1 MLYENPKIK
10 KIAVLTSGG
19 DAPGMNAAIR
29 AVVRATIYYGKESV
43 GVYRGYDGLISGDFE
58 PMTARSVSNIIQRGG
73 TILKTARSKEFM
85 TPEGRALAA
94 ANLRAHDIDALVVIG
109 GDGTFRGATRLYE
122 EHGINVVGI
131 PGTIDNDLAGTD
143 YTIGYDTA
151 CNTVITAI
159 DAIRDTAS
167 SHNRLFFIEVMGRD
181 SGFIALRAA
190 IAAGVEAVLIPENL
204 ITIPE
209 LITKL
214 ETGAKN
220 KKSSS
225 LVVVAEGGKSG
236 NAMEIA
242 KKVEEQFSHYD
253 TKVTVLGHVQRGGTP
268 SCTDREIAGKL
279 GVAAVEAILMGRTGV
294 MVGIINNNLA
304 ITSFEDVVVTKKV
317 VNLETF
323 RINEI
328 LAV

>member
-19 DAPGMNAAIR
+19 DAPGMNAAVR
-29 AVVRATIYYGKESV
+29 AVVRAAIHYGKEPIA
-43 GVYRGYDGLISGDFE
+43 VYRGYEGLINGEFE

-73 TILKTARSKEFM
+73 TIIKTARSKEFM
-85 TPEGRALAA
+85 TAEGRIKAA
-94 ANLRAHDIDALVVIG
+94 GNLRSQGIDALVVIG
-109 GDGTFRGATRLYE
+109 GDGTFRGATKLYE
-122 EHGINVVGI
+122 EHGFHVVGI

-143 YTIGYDTA
+143 FTIGYDTA
-151 CNTVITAI
+151 CNNVITAI

-190 IAAGVEAVLIPENL
+190 ISAGVEAVLIPEHL
-204 ITIPE
+204 ITIAE
-209 LITKL
+209 LINKL

-242 KKVEEQFSHYD
+242 AEVEKQFSHYD

-268 SCTDREIAGKL
+268 SCADREIAGKL
-279 GVAAVEAILMGRTGV
+279 GVAAVETILMGKTGV
-294 MVGIINNNLA
+294 MVGSINNNLA
-304 ITSFEDVVVTKKV
+304 ITPFAEVVKTKKTI
-317 VNLETF
+317 NLETF

>member
-1 MLYENPKIK
+1 MLYENPNIK

-29 AVVRATIYYGKESV
+29 AVVRSAIYYGKEAVSV
-43 GVYRGYDGLISGDFE
+43 MRGYEGLIEGDFQ
-58 PMTARSVSNIIQRGG
+58 PMAARSVSNIIQRGG
-73 TILKTARSKEFM
+73 TIIKTARSKVFM
-85 TPEGRALAA
+85 TLEGR
-94 ANLRAHDIDALVVIG
+94 LRAYENLKAQAIDALVVIG
-109 GDGTFRGATRLYE
+109 GDGTFRGASRLYE
-122 EHGINVVGI
+122 EHGFKVVGI

-190 IAAGVEAVLIPENL
+190 LSAGVEAVLIPEHL

-214 ETGAKN
+214 ERGSKN
-220 KKSSS
+220 MKSSS

-236 NAMEIA
+236 NATEIA
-242 KKVEEQFSHYD
+242 ARVEEQFAHYD
-253 TKVTVLGHVQRGGTP
+253 TKVTVLGHVQRGGSP
-268 SCTDREIAGKL
+268 SCLDREIAGRM
-279 GVAAVEAILMGRTGV
+279 GVAAVESILMGQSGV
-294 MVGIINNNLA
+294 MVGIINNA
-304 ITSFEDVVVTKKV
+304 IAVTPFADVVKV
-317 VNLETF
+317 RKPINLELF
-323 RINEI
+323 RVNEI

>member
-43 GVYRGYDGLISGDFE
+43 AVYRGYDGLIAGDFE

-73 TILKTARSKEFM
+73 TIIKTARSKEFM
-85 TPEGRALAA
+85 TPEGRAKAA
-94 ANLRAHDIDALVVIG
+94 ANLREQGVDALVVIG
-109 GDGTFRGATRLYE
+109 GDGTFRGATKLYE
-122 EHGINVVGI
+122 EHGFNVVGI

-190 IAAGVEAVLIPENL
+190 IAAGVEAVLIPEHL
-204 ITIPE
+204 ITIDE
-209 LITKL
+209 LINKL

-220 KKSSS
+220 KKTSS

-242 KKVEEQFSHYD
+242 AKVEAQFSHYD

-279 GVAAVEAILMGRTGV
+279 GVAAVEAILMGKTGV

-304 ITSFEDVVVTKKV
+304 ITAFEDVVKTKKSI
-317 VNLETF
+317 NLETF

>member
-43 GVYRGYDGLISGDFE
+43 AVYRGYDGLIAGDFE

-73 TILKTARSKEFM
+73 TIIKTARSKEFL
-85 TPEGRALAA
+85 TVEGRAKAA
-94 ANLRAHDIDALVVIG
+94 ANLREQGIDALVVIG
-109 GDGTFRGATRLYE
+109 GDGTFRGATKLYE
-122 EHGINVVGI
+122 EHGFNVVGI

-181 SGFIALRAA
+181 SGFIALRSA
-190 IAAGVEAVLIPENL
+190 IAAGVEAVLIPEHL
-204 ITIPE
+204 ITISE
-209 LITKL
+209 LISKL
-214 ETGAKN
+214 ETGARN
-220 KKSSS
+220 KKTSS

-242 KKVEEQFSHYD
+242 AKVEAQFSHYD

-279 GVAAVEAILMGRTGV
+279 GVAAVEAILMGKTGV

-304 ITSFEDVVVTKKV
+304 ITAFEDVVVTKKTI
-317 VNLETF
+317 NLETF

>member
-29 AVVRATIYYGKESV
+29 AVVRATIFYGKESV
-43 GVYRGYDGLISGDFE
+43 AVYRGYDGLISGDFE
-58 PMTARSVSNIIQRGG
+58 HMNGRSVSNIIQRGG
-73 TILKTARSKEFM
+73 TILKTARSKEFI
-85 TPEGRALAA
+85 TAEGRAKAA
-94 ANLRAHDIDALVVIG
+94 ANLRANDIDALVVIG

-122 EHGINVVGI
+122 EFGVNVVGI

-181 SGFIALRAA
+181 SGFIALRSA

-204 ITIPE
+204 ITISE
-209 LITKL
+209 LINKL

-220 KKSSS
+220 KKTSS

-242 KKVEEQFSHYD
+242 AEVEKQFSYYD

-279 GVAAVEAILMGRTGV
+279 GVAAVEALLMGRTGV
-294 MVGIINNNLA
+294 MVGIINNNIA
-304 ITSFEDVVVTKKV
+304 ITPFEDVVATKKAI
-317 VNLETF
+317 NLEAF

>member
-1 MLYENPKIK
+1 MLYENPNIK

-29 AVVRATIYYGKESV
+29 AVVRATKYYGKESV
-43 GVYRGYDGLISGDFE
+43 AVYRGYDGLIQGDFE
-58 PMTARSVSNIIQRGG
+58 PMNARSVSNIIQRGG
-73 TILKTARSKEFM
+73 TILKTARSKEFL
-85 TPEGRALAA
+85 TAEGRATAA
-94 ANLRAHDIDALVVIG
+94 ANLRANEIDALVVIG
-109 GDGTFRGATRLYE
+109 GDGTFRGATALYE
-122 EHGINVVGI
+122 EHGINVAGI

-181 SGFIALRAA
+181 SGFIALRSA
-190 IAAGVEAVLIPENL
+190 ISAGVEAVLIPENL
-204 ITIPE
+204 ITIDE
-209 LITKL
+209 LIKKL

-225 LVVVAEGGKSG
+225 LVIVAEGGKSG
-236 NAMEIA
+236 NATEIA
-242 KKVEEQFSHYD
+242 HKVQEQFSYYD
-253 TKVTVLGHVQRGGTP
+253 TKVTVLGHVQRGGSP
-268 SCTDREIAGKL
+268 SCLDREIAGKM
-279 GVAAVEAILMGRTGV
+279 GVGAVEAILMGKTGV
-294 MVGIINNNLA
+294 MVGIINSNLA
-304 ITSFEDVVVTKKV
+304 ITPFAEIVKTKKAIS
-317 VNLETF
+317 LETF

>member
-1 MLYENPKIK
+1 M
-10 KIAVLTSGG
+10 
-19 DAPGMNAAIR
+19 
-29 AVVRATIYYGKESV
+29 
-43 GVYRGYDGLISGDFE
+43 
-58 PMTARSVSNIIQRGG
+58 
-73 TILKTARSKEFM
+73 
-85 TPEGRALAA
+85 
-94 ANLRAHDIDALVVIG
+94 
-109 GDGTFRGATRLYE
+109 
-122 EHGINVVGI
+122 GI

-143 YTIGYDTA
+143 FTIGYDTA

-279 GVAAVEAILMGRTGV
+279 GVASVEAILMGRSGV
-294 MVGIINNNLA
+294 MVGIINNNIA

>member
-43 GVYRGYDGLISGDFE
+43 AVYRGYDGLIAGDFE

-73 TILKTARSKEFM
+73 TIIKTARSKEFM
-85 TPEGRALAA
+85 TPEGRAKAA
-94 ANLRAHDIDALVVIG
+94 ANLREQGVDALVVIG
-109 GDGTFRGATRLYE
+109 GDGTFRGATKLYE
-122 EHGINVVGI
+122 EHGFNVVGI

-190 IAAGVEAVLIPENL
+190 IASGVEAVLLP
-204 ITIPE
+204 
-209 LITKL
+209 
-214 ETGAKN
+214 
-220 KKSSS
+220 
-225 LVVVAEGGKSG
+225 
-236 NAMEIA
+236 
-242 KKVEEQFSHYD
+242 
-253 TKVTVLGHVQRGGTP
+253 
-268 SCTDREIAGKL
+268 
-279 GVAAVEAILMGRTGV
+279 
-294 MVGIINNNLA
+294 
-304 ITSFEDVVVTKKV
+304 
-317 VNLETF
+317 
-323 RINEI
+323 
-328 LAV
+328 

>member
-1 MLYENPKIK
+1 
-10 KIAVLTSGG
+10 
-19 DAPGMNAAIR
+19 
-29 AVVRATIYYGKESV
+29 
-43 GVYRGYDGLISGDFE
+43 
-58 PMTARSVSNIIQRGG
+58 MT
-73 TILKTARSKEFM
+73 L
-85 TPEGRALAA
+85 EGREKAA
-94 ANLRAHDIDALVVIG
+94 ANIKAHGIDALVVIG
-109 GDGTFRGATRLYE
+109 GDGTFRGASKLYD
-122 EHGINVVGI
+122 EHGITVVGI

-167 SHNRLFFIEVMGRD
+167 SHDRLFFIEVMGRD

-190 IAAGVEAVLIPENL
+190 IAAGVEAVLIPEHLMTIEQL
-204 ITIPE
+204 IN
-209 LITKL
+209 KL

-225 LVVVAEGGKSG
+225 LVVVAEGGESG

-242 KKVEEQFSHYD
+242 AQVEQQFSHYD

-268 SCTDREIAGKL
+268 SCADREIAGKL
-279 GVAAVEAILMGRTGV
+279 GVAAVEAILMGKSGV
-294 MVGIINNNLA
+294 MVGIINHNLS
-304 ITSFEDVVVTKKV
+304 ITPFADVVKTKKAI
-317 VNLETF
+317 NLETF

>member
-29 AVVRATIYYGKESV
+29 AVVRATIFYGKEAV
-43 GVYRGYDGLISGDFE
+43 AVYRGYDGLISGDFE

-85 TPEGRALAA
+85 TTEGRAKAA
-94 ANLRAHDIDALVVIG
+94 ANLRANDIDALVVIG

-122 EHGINVVGI
+122 EYGINVVGI

-143 YTIGYDTA
+143 FTIGYDTA

-181 SGFIALRAA
+181 SGFIALRCA

-204 ITIPE
+204 ITISE
-209 LITKL
+209 LINKL

-220 KKSSS
+220 KKTSS

-242 KKVEEQFSHYD
+242 AEVEKQFSHYD

-279 GVAAVEAILMGRTGV
+279 GVASVEALLMGRTGV
-294 MVGIINNNLA
+294 MVGIINNN
-304 ITSFEDVVVTKKV
+304 ITITPFEDVVVTKKAI
-317 VNLETF
+317 NLETF

>member
-1 MLYENPKIK
+1 MSTKKVN

-29 AVVRATIYYGKESV
+29 AVVRTSVHYGIEVFGVARGYNGMIEDDIFPMESKSV
-43 GVYRGYDGLISGDFE
+43 G
-58 PMTARSVSNIIQRGG
+58 NIIQRGG
-73 TILKTARSKEFM
+73 TILKTARSKEFLE
-85 TPEGRALAA
+85 PAGRKIAYN
-94 ANLRAHDIDALVVIG
+94 NLKKRGINGIVVIG

-143 YTIGYDTA
+143 FTIGYDTA

-181 SGFIALRAA
+181 SGFIALRSA
-190 IAAGVEAVLIPENL
+190 IAAGVEAVLIPEHL
-204 ITIPE
+204 ITIQE
-209 LITKL
+209 LISKL
-214 ETGAKN
+214 ETGAQH

-236 NAMEIA
+236 TAMEIA
-242 KKVEEQFSHYD
+242 AEVEKQFSHYD

-279 GVAAVEAILMGRTGV
+279 GVAAVETLLMGNSGV
-294 MVGIINNNLA
+294 MVGIINNNVA
-304 ITSFEDVVVTKKV
+304 VTPFEEVVVTKKPI
-317 VNLETF
+317 NLETF

>member
-85 TPEGRALAA
+85 TPEGRAIAA
-94 ANLRAHDIDALVVIG
+94 SNLRAQGIDALVVIG

-181 SGFIALRAA
+181 SGFIALRSA
-190 IAAGVEAVLIPENL
+190 IAAGVEAVLIPEHL

-209 LITKL
+209 LINKL

-242 KKVEEQFSHYD
+242 QKVEEQFSHYD

-279 GVAAVEAILMGRTGV
+279 GVAAVEAILMGKTGV
-294 MVGIINNNLA
+294 MVGIMNNRLA
-304 ITSFEDVVVTKKV
+304 ITPFEDIVVTKKPID
-317 VNLETF
+317 LETF

>member
-1 MLYENPKIK
+1 MLYENPQIK

-43 GVYRGYDGLISGDFE
+43 AVYRGYDGLIAGDYE

-85 TPEGRALAA
+85 TEKGRAQAA
-94 ANLRAHDIDALVVIG
+94 ANLRSHDIDALVVIG

-143 YTIGYDTA
+143 FTIGYDTA

-220 KKSSS
+220 KKTSS

-242 KKVEEQFSHYD
+242 EKVEQQFSHYD

-268 SCTDREIAGKL
+268 SCADREIASKL
-279 GVAAVEAILMGRTGV
+279 GVAAVEAILMGKTGV
-294 MVGIINNNLA
+294 MVGIINNSLS
-304 ITSFEDVVVTKKV
+304 ITSFEEAVLTKKV
-317 VNLETF
+317 INLETF

>member
-1 MLYENPKIK
+1 MLYENPNIK

-43 GVYRGYDGLISGDFE
+43 AVYRGYDGLICADFQ

-85 TPEGRALAA
+85 TPEGRAQAA

-109 GDGTFRGATRLYE
+109 GDGTFRGATKLYQ
-122 EHGINVVGI
+122 EHGIHVVGI

-143 YTIGYDTA
+143 FTIGYDTA

-204 ITIPE
+204 ITIKE
-209 LITKL
+209 LINKL

-220 KKSSS
+220 KKTSS

-242 KKVEEQFSHYD
+242 AEVEKQFSYYD

-279 GVAAVEAILMGRTGV
+279 GVSAVEAILMGQTGV
-294 MVGIINNNLA
+294 MVGIINNN
-304 ITSFEDVVVTKKV
+304 ITMTPFEDVVLRKKAI
-317 VNLETF
+317 NLETF

>member
-29 AVVRATIYYGKESV
+29 AVVRATIFYGKESIA
-43 GVYRGYDGLISGDFE
+43 VYRGYDGLISGDFE
-58 PMTARSVSNIIQRGG
+58 PMTGRSVSNIIQRGG
-73 TILKTARSKEFM
+73 TIIKTARSKEFL
-85 TPEGRALAA
+85 TEEGRALAA
-94 ANLRAHDIDALVVIG
+94 ANLRANEIDALVVIG
-109 GDGTFRGATRLYE
+109 GDGTFRGATKLYE

-151 CNTVITAI
+151 CNTVIRAI

-181 SGFIALRAA
+181 SGFIALRSA
-190 IAAGVEAVLIPENL
+190 IAAGVEAVLIPEHL
-204 ITIPE
+204 ITIDE
-209 LITKL
+209 LIDKL
-214 ETGAKN
+214 ETGRQH
-220 KKSSS
+220 KKTSS

-242 KKVEEQFSHYD
+242 EKVKQQFSHYD

-279 GVAAVEAILMGRTGV
+279 GVAAVETLLMGKTGV
-294 MVGIINNNLA
+294 MVGIINNNVA
-304 ITSFEDVVVTKKV
+304 ITPFEEIVVTKKPI
-317 VNLETF
+317 NLETF

>member
-1 MLYENPKIK
+1 
-10 KIAVLTSGG
+10 
-19 DAPGMNAAIR
+19 
-29 AVVRATIYYGKESV
+29 VVRATIYYGKESV
-43 GVYRGYDGLISGDFE
+43 AVYRGYDGLIAGDYE

-85 TPEGRALAA
+85 TEAGRAQAA
-94 ANLRAHDIDALVVIG
+94 ANLRSHDIDALVVIG

-143 YTIGYDTA
+143 FTIGYDTA

-220 KKSSS
+220 KKTSS

-242 KKVEEQFSHYD
+242 QKVEQQFSHYD
-253 TKVTVLGHVQRGGTP
+253 TKVTVLGHVQRGGSP
-268 SCTDREIAGKL
+268 SCADREIASKL
-279 GVAAVEAILMGRTGV
+279 GVAAVEAILMGKTGV
-294 MVGIINNNLA
+294 MVGIINNNLS
-304 ITSFEDVVVTKKV
+304 ITSFEEAVLTKKV
-317 VNLETF
+317 INLETF

>member
-43 GVYRGYDGLISGDFE
+43 AVYRGYDGLISGDFE
-58 PMTARSVSNIIQRGG
+58 LMTARSVSNIIQRGG

-85 TPEGRALAA
+85 TTEGRAKAA
-94 ANLRAHDIDALVVIG
+94 ANLRSHDIDALVVIG
-109 GDGTFRGATRLYE
+109 GDGTFRGATKLYE
-122 EHGINVVGI
+122 EHGFNVVGI

-181 SGFIALRAA
+181 SGFIALRSA

-204 ITIPE
+204 ITIQE
-209 LITKL
+209 LINKL
-214 ETGAKN
+214 ETGARN

-242 KKVEEQFSHYD
+242 AKVEEQFSHYD

-279 GVAAVEAILMGRTGV
+279 GVASVEAILMGKTGV
-294 MVGIINNNLA
+294 MVGIINNN
-304 ITSFEDVVVTKKV
+304 ITITPFADMARVKKIV
-317 VNLETF
+317 SLETF

>member
-1 MLYENPKIK
+1 MLYENPQIK

-29 AVVRATIYYGKESV
+29 AVVRATIFYGKESV
-43 GVYRGYDGLISGDFE
+43 AVYRGYDGLIAGDYE

-85 TPEGRALAA
+85 TEAGRAQAA
-94 ANLRAHDIDALVVIG
+94 ANLRSHNIDALVVIG

-143 YTIGYDTA
+143 FTIGYDTA

-181 SGFIALRAA
+181 SGFIALRSA

-204 ITIPE
+204 ITIQE

-214 ETGAKN
+214 ETGARN
-220 KKSSS
+220 KKTSS

-242 KKVEEQFSHYD
+242 AKVEQQFSHYD

-268 SCTDREIAGKL
+268 SCADREIASKL
-279 GVAAVEAILMGRTGV
+279 GVAAVEAILMGKTGV
-294 MVGIINNNLA
+294 MVGIINNSLS
-304 ITSFEDVVVTKKV
+304 ITSFEEAVLTKKV
-317 VNLETF
+317 INLETF

>member
-1 MLYENPKIK
+1 MLYENPKIR

-19 DAPGMNAAIR
+19 DAPGMNAAVR
-29 AVVRATIYYGKESV
+29 AVVRATIHYGKESV
-43 GVYRGYDGLISGDFE
+43 AVYRGYDGLIEGDYE
-58 PMTARSVSNIIQRGG
+58 QMTARSVSNIIQRGG
-73 TILKTARSKEFM
+73 TILKTSRCKEFM
-85 TPEGRALAA
+85 TPEGRAKAA
-94 ANLRAHDIDALVVIG
+94 ANLRSHNIDALVVIG
-109 GDGTFRGATRLYE
+109 GDGTFRGASALYE
-122 EHGINVVGI
+122 EHGIIVAGI

-151 CNTVITAI
+151 CNTVIRAI

-181 SGFIALRAA
+181 AGFIALRSA
-190 IAAGVEAVLIPENL
+190 IAAGVEAVLIPEHL
-204 ITIPE
+204 ITIEE
-209 LITKL
+209 LIKKL
-214 ETGAKN
+214 ETGARN

-225 LVVVAEGGKSG
+225 LVIVAEGGKSG

-242 KKVEEQFSHYD
+242 AEVEKKFSHYD

-268 SCTDREIAGKL
+268 SCLDREIASKM
-279 GVAAVEAILMGRTGV
+279 GVGAVEAILMGKSGILI
-294 MVGIINNNLA
+294 GIINNNLA
-304 ITSFEDVVVTKKV
+304 ITPFADIARTKKTIS
-317 VNLETF
+317 LESF

>member
-29 AVVRATIYYGKESV
+29 AVVRATIYYEKESV
-43 GVYRGYDGLISGDFE
+43 AVYRGYDGLIAGDYE

-85 TPEGRALAA
+85 TTEGRAKAA
-94 ANLRAHDIDALVVIG
+94 ANLRAQNIDALVVIG

-122 EHGINVVGI
+122 EYGINVVGI

-151 CNTVITAI
+151 CNTVIKAI

-181 SGFIALRAA
+181 SGFIALRSA
-190 IAAGVEAVLIPENL
+190 IAAGVEAVLIPEHL

-220 KKSSS
+220 KKTSS

-242 KKVEEQFSHYD
+242 AKVEEQFSHYD

-268 SCTDREIAGKL
+268 SCADREIASKL
-279 GVAAVEAILMGRTGV
+279 GVAAVEAILMGKTGV
-294 MVGIINNNLA
+294 MVGIINNSLA
-304 ITSFEDVVVTKKV
+304 ITPFEDVVITKKV
-317 VNLETF
+317 INLETF

>member
-1 MLYENPKIK
+1 
-10 KIAVLTSGG
+10 
-19 DAPGMNAAIR
+19 
-29 AVVRATIYYGKESV
+29 
-43 GVYRGYDGLISGDFE
+43 
-58 PMTARSVSNIIQRGG
+58 MTEA
-73 TILKTARSKEFM
+73 
-85 TPEGRALAA
+85 GRAQAA
-94 ANLRAHDIDALVVIG
+94 ANLRSHDIDALVVIG

-143 YTIGYDTA
+143 FTIGYDTA

-220 KKSSS
+220 KKTSS

-242 KKVEEQFSHYD
+242 QKVEQQFSHYD
-253 TKVTVLGHVQRGGTP
+253 TKVTVLGHVQRGGSP
-268 SCTDREIAGKL
+268 SCADREIASKL
-279 GVAAVEAILMGRTGV
+279 GVAAVEAILMGKTGV
-294 MVGIINNNLA
+294 MVGIINNNLS
-304 ITSFEDVVVTKKV
+304 ITSFEEAVLTKKV
-317 VNLETF
+317 INLETF

>member
-1 MLYENPKIK
+1 MLYENPNIR

-29 AVVRATIYYGKESV
+29 AVVRATNFYGKESIA
-43 GVYRGYDGLISGDFE
+43 VYRGYDGLIEGDFE
-58 PMTARSVSNIIQRGG
+58 TLTARSVSNIIQRGG
-73 TILKTARSKEFM
+73 TILKTARCKGFFHA
-85 TPEGRALAA
+85 EGRAKAA
-94 ANLRAHDIDALVVIG
+94 ENLRAHDIDALIVIG
-109 GDGTFRGATRLYE
+109 GDGTFRGATALYE
-122 EHGINVVGI
+122 EHGICVAGI

-167 SHNRLFFIEVMGRD
+167 SHHRLFFIEVMGRD
-181 SGFIALRAA
+181 AGFIALRAA
-190 IAAGVEAVLIPENL
+190 IAGGVEAVLIPEHM
-204 ITIPE
+204 ITTDE
-209 LITKL
+209 LIKKL

-225 LVVVAEGGKSG
+225 LVIVAEGGKSG

-242 KKVEEQFSHYD
+242 QKVDEQFSYYD

-268 SCTDREIAGKL
+268 SCLDREIAGRM
-279 GVAAVEAILMGRTGV
+279 GVGAVEAILSSKTGV
-294 MVGIINNNLA
+294 MVGIINNEIA
-304 ITSFEDVVVTKKV
+304 ITSFAEVVKTKKSIS
-317 VNLETF
+317 LEMF